1 MTKAR
6 WRAATAAR
14 LPFDDSPQYLC
25 RSQKMR
31 LPCRQ
36 SNLAGRVKF
45 VGFDT
50 SPALI
55 EALRKGEIDA
65 LVAQDPRRMGRE
77 TLTAA
82 VHHLRGMPVAP
93 LIDTGAVVV
102 TRENVD
108 RPEIQKILQLP

>member
-1 MTKAR
+1 MSHETMKRESYALGLDLGGTSVKA
-6 WRAATAAR
+6 
-14 LPFDDSPQYLC
+14 
-25 RSQKMR
+25 
-31 LPCRQ
+31 
-36 SNLAGRVKF
+36 V
-45 VGFDT
+45 
-50 SPALI
+50 ALD
-55 EALRKGEIDA
+55 GDA

>member
-1 MTKAR
+1 MLLA
-6 WRAATAAR
+6 
-14 LPFDDSPQYLC
+14 L
-25 RSQKMR
+25 
-31 LPCRQ
+31 RQ